1 MTRYEILVNGLRE
14 LSRTLERSSHSGD
27 RERFSCQ
34 YLCGLLQGYIDM
46 ANLLGEDRNTII
58 GKTYIGSDA
67 KDPNVKAEKTYVGW
81 DQGINSKTAHG

>member
-1 MTRYEILVNGLRE
+1 MTRYEILINGLRE

-46 ANLLGEDRNTII
+46 ANLLGDEGLANM
-58 GKTYIGSDA
+58 GSDA
-67 KDPNVKAEKTYVGW
+67 KDRNVKAEKTYK
-81 DQGINSKTAHG
+81 Q